1 MLNRINRINC
11 APAVVA
17 VLVIVL
23 TCRSSGAEPAGDDCI
38 AKPNSVPPQGSHWY
52 YRVDRTANRRCWF
65 LGPEGLK
72 PRYVEQ
78 AKRLPSVTP
87 SVQPTLES
95 RADVQPTLA
104 SRVEANAS
112 QSAAYVSSVSQ
123 STGLSDRGPTSL
135 NDNAEEHTDSVSLK
149 SDAAAERSNEAIATE
164 QSPEVAVTKPE
175 PASAPA
181 EDAAVSVRPEQVL
194 AIVAGL
200 LVLVAVVLF
209 IFYRPF
215 GIESLVATPKLR
227 AQRRSAA
234 RTPRPR
240 AGLLPA
246 HPNKNVAGRE
256 ANVARESL
264 SLPRSLS
271 VAREPLS
278 RAYATHELEKDLRRL
293 LYSER
298 RAA

>member
-1 MLNRINRINC
+1 
-11 APAVVA
+11 
-17 VLVIVL
+17 
-23 TCRSSGAEPAGDDCI
+23 
-38 AKPNSVPPQGSHWY
+38 
-52 YRVDRTANRRCWF
+52 
-65 LGPEGLK
+65 
-72 PRYVEQ
+72 
-78 AKRLPSVTP
+78 VTP

-95 RADVQPTLA
+95 RADVQPTLE

-112 QSAAYVSSVSQ
+112 QSVANVSSVSQ
-123 STGLSDRGPTSL
+123 SAGLSDRGPTSL

-164 QSPEVAVTKPE
+164 QSPEVAVAKPE
-175 PASAPA
+175 PASAP
-181 EDAAVSVRPEQVL
+181 RPEQVL

-246 HPNKNVAGRE
+246 HPNKNVAGGE

-271 VAREPLS
+271 VAREPPS

>member
-1 MLNRINRINC
+1 MLNRINC

-95 RADVQPTLA
+95 R
-104 SRVEANAS
+104 VEANAS

-123 STGLSDRGPTSL
+123 SAGLSDRGPTSL

-164 QSPEVAVTKPE
+164 QSLEVAVTKPE

-215 GIESLVATPKLR
+215 RIESLVATPKLR